1 MLATGDRR
9 EVAEAVAAGLA
20 FDALRAEL
28 TPDQKVMVVLSERN
42 AGPVMMIGDD
52 VNDAPA
58 AGRGR
63 RRHRHRRKWRGGIG
77 RATALPFLTRAS
89 WVTVIELC
97 TSDEHDA
104 AQLRVRDVAKYLERR
119 GARCRYGV
127 HVHMAERTPVI
138 SSGWPETKARI

>member
-1 MLATGDRR
+1 MTQRR
-9 EVAEAVAAGLA
+9 K
-20 FDALRAEL
+20 RI
-28 TPDQKVMVVLSERN
+28 RN
-42 AGPVMMIGDD
+42 SQP
-52 VNDAPA
+52 
-58 AGRGR
+58 GRGR
-63 RRHRHRRKWRGGIG
+63 RRHRHGRKWRGGIG

-127 HVHMAERTPVI
+127 HVHMAEPD
-138 SSGWPETKARI
+138 ARYLIRLARNEGADSIVTEAVGHSRLGEWMRGGMTRGLLQEAPICLMMSH

>member
-28 TPDQKVMVVLSERN
+28 TPDQKVLVVLSERN

-97 TSDEHDA
+97 TLNEHDA